1 VHMRFKKLQM
11 ALLAAAF
18 IPSVALANKVVFVNK
33 SSWDITEI
41 YFSSAKS
48 KNWGEDHLEDEILAN
63 GESLTLTG
71 VSKGK
76 WDVRVVDEDG
86 DECIIEDVAINSN
99 DKWVI
104 EDDDLLA
111 CQNK

>member
-1 VHMRFKKLQM
+1 MQGSKKI
-11 ALLAAAF
+11 AAF
-18 IPSVALANKVVFVNK
+18 LCAACLLPTAALANKMVFENQ
-33 SSWDITEI
+33 SSWDITHI
-41 YFSSAKS
+41 YFSPSKS
-48 KNWGEDHLEDEILAN
+48 KNWGEDQLGSDILSK
-63 GESLTLTG
+63 GDRLTISG

-86 DECIIEDVAINSN
+86 DECIIGDVSITSN

-111 CQNK
+111 CQNQ

>member
-1 VHMRFKKLQM
+1 MSISLHGISQKFIFLQQN
-11 ALLAAAF
+11 
-18 IPSVALANKVVFVNK
+18 PK
-33 SSWDITEI
+33 T
-41 YFSSAKS
+41 
-48 KNWGEDHLEDEILAN
+48 GDEILAN